1 MKKNV
6 LRMLAMVLILGV
18 APDFTGAAEYPAK
31 AITIINP
38 NAPGGGHD
46 IIGRAFASVAE
57 KHLGQP
63 LVVVNKPG
71 ASTMTGMLTVAQ
83 SPPDGYTIGLD
94 STTTTNALQ
103 WEIVNGRKPS
113 FSREDLLP
121 LGCLTLNTPL
131 VVIPFNSPWKT
142 LSDLIR
148 DCKAKPDF
156 YAFCSG
162 GLYGGSHLPAEVLMR
177 ATGIKARHVPYKGGG
192 PCLSALTGEHMHFAT
207 QWPASSIP
215 LTRGQ
220 KLRILAVQGE
230 KRLKSIPEIPTTK
243 ELGVEGAEC
252 YQWLGLSAPKK
263 IPGPIFA
270 KLEEIIR
277 AVAADKSFIKILE
290 NQGADVEYRS
300 SEEVVKLVDREAREV
315 SKIYREL
322 IAAKK

>member
-1 MKKNV
+1 MKQNV
-6 LRMLAMVLILGV
+6 LGILGIILILSV
-18 APDFTGAAEYPAK
+18 APDFIGAGEYPTK
-31 AITIINP
+31 PITIINP

-63 LVVVNKPG
+63 MVVINKPG
-71 ASTMTGMLTVAQ
+71 ASTMTGMLAVAQ
-83 SPPDGYTIGLD
+83 SPPDGYTVGLD

-103 WEIVNGRKPS
+103 WEIANGRKAP

-121 LGCLTLNTPL
+121 IGCLTLNTPL

-162 GLYGGSHLPAEVLMR
+162 GLYGGTHLPAEVLMR
-177 ATGIKARHVPYKGGG
+177 AIGIKARHVPYKGGG

-215 LTRGQ
+215 LARGK

-230 KRLKSIPEIPTTK
+230 KRLKSIPDIPTTK

-263 IPGPIFA
+263 IAAPIFA
-270 KLEEIIR
+270 KLKETVKIVSE
-277 AVAADKSFIKILE
+277 DKSFITILE
-290 NQGADVEYRS
+290 NQGAEVDYIS
-300 SEEVVKLVDREAREV
+300 SEEVVKLVDREAKEV
-315 SKIYREL
+315 SKIYKEL
-322 IAAKK
+322 MEAKK